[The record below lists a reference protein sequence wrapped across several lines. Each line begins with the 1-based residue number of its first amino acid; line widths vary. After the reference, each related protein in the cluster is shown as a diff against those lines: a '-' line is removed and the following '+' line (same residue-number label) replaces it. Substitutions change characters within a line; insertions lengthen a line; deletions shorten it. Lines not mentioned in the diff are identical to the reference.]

1 MRLIIQHRFILVLLF
16 LSMLSGCVQDYVLS
30 RPIIKQNPYWEIVE
44 GCGYEHCGPMVDFLS
59 SSDIRIRIEARYNYT
74 REKIFVI
81 EASFL
86 DTDFY
91 TLTSPKSDEYEFDS
105 SAVMVKLGNGTVLK
119 PKGFTCSY
127 TRWDLEY
134 LRSAPPLS
142 GSIPISEN
150 HCFLLFFDY
159 PTPSV
164 EEEFTMNLDGLKRNG
179 EAVEVPTVYFKK
191 GISRY

>member
-1 MRLIIQHRFILVLLF
+1 MSIVKSIRLILVLLF
-16 LSMLSGCVQDYVLS
+16 IAMLSGCIRRDHIIS
-30 RPIIKQNPYWEIVE
+30 RPIINFNPNWTMVE
-44 GCGYEHCGPMVDFLS
+44 ECGYEGCLPMVDFLTS
-59 SSDIRIRIEARYNYT
+59 KDMKIRIQSFNHMENIGLFLVTVDFFSKNNSEFSFNHSD
-74 REKIFVI
+74 VI
-81 EASFL
+81 
-86 DTDFY
+86 
-91 TLTSPKSDEYEFDS
+91 
-105 SAVMVKLGNGTVLK
+105 VKLGDGTVLK

-150 HCFLLFFDY
+150 NCFLLFFDY
-159 PTPSV
+159 PSPSV
-164 EEEFTMNLDGLKRNG
+164 EEEFEMNLDGLKRNG